1 MITSAELDSL
11 IERLKSDASDYKN
24 ENPGSHGLYEYLKEL
39 VETEN
44 LIHPAAIG
52 AAKVA
57 IDKDISALS
66 EAQLKALGLDII
78 KNDMYMSECPN
89 DGNIIVWSDMSTA
102 LYEGH
107 CSDCEYRE
115 QKIMNE

>member
-1 MITSAELDSL
+1 MVTNTELGLL

-24 ENPGSHGLYEYLKEL
+24 ENPGSDGLYDYLEEL
-39 VETEN
+39 VKSEN

-52 AAKVA
+52 AAKLA

-66 EAQLKALGLDII
+66 ESQLKALGLDMLN
-78 KNDMYMSECPN
+78 NDMYMSECPN
-89 DGNIIVWSDMSTA
+89 DGNIIAWSEMSTA
-102 LYEGH
+102 LYERQ
-107 CSDCEYRE
+107 CSFCEHRE